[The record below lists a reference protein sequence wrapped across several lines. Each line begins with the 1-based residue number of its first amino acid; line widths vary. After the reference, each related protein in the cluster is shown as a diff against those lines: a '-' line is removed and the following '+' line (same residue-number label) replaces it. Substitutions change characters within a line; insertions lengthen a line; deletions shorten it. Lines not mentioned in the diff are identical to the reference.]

1 MCRCHFD
8 LLEKNQHVNGTT
20 QSSSHPIG
28 TFHAATQRIHNAIV
42 NEFGDRSISTETSNT
57 GITSSDAIELEDRPE
72 HNDLDDFRILEQEG
86 VSIHLQCLKFR
97 VSFSFSVMFL
107 LCGGFS
113 ASRLDTLF
121 PQSRKFKDLFKET
134 RIVSPCKSI
143 VAHLQ

>member
-72 HNDLDDFRILEQEG
+72 HNDLDDF
-86 VSIHLQCLKFR
+86 
-97 VSFSFSVMFL
+97 
-107 LCGGFS
+107 
-113 ASRLDTLF
+113 
-121 PQSRKFKDLFKET
+121 P
-134 RIVSPCKSI
+134 
-143 VAHLQ
+143 